1 MLGTGRA
8 LLTAILL
15 VVAVATG
22 FSAANFPPPEW
33 AYPSTPRDFK
43 PAADDGKPK
52 RLVGSTK
59 THTYAQ
65 IQDPFAA
72 PDWYPTEHPKMPE
85 VPVAKGRRPDVRACA
100 SCHLTNGL
108 GHPQSGNLA
117 GLTAEYMR
125 GSRPGHRLCP
135 AGTASGP
142 ERRLEL
148 RNRSRSRGAEKR
160 SQRPGHDSED

>member
-8 LLTAILL
+8 LLTPILL
-15 VVAVATG
+15 VVAVAPG

-43 PAADDGKPK
+43 PAPDDGKPK

-65 IQDPFAA
+65 IQDPFVA
-72 PDWYPTEHPKMPE
+72 PDWYPTEHPKMPDIR
-85 VPVAKGRRPDVRACA
+85 VAKGRRPDVRACA

-117 GLTAEYMR
+117 GLTADYMLLQLTDFR
-125 GSRPGHRLCP
+125 TGARH
-135 AGTASGP
+135 ASVG
-142 ERRLEL
+142 
-148 RNRSRSRGAEKR
+148 
-160 SQRPGHDSED
+160 DSP